1 MSVALVFLTPPVR
14 PPLAVVLTGRALEI
28 GRHPDCAVRLAE
40 PTVGSRHLTLRRR
53 GQVYVM
59 TDEGSPNGTLVLAA
73 GSEEPV
79 FLGPSAPRVIQDR
92 DRVHL
97 GHVVIELRTRPP
109 FFAEG
114 EVQLLP
120 DAAAI
125 AESAVRAAMDSLSL
139 AVSEAELARAVDALL
154 QAPEERIQR
163 PAFDAELARRAQAE
177 LLERDVVL
185 RDPRPFDWVI
195 SLCALG
201 LTSIAGAALYQ
212 LMTRN

>member
-1 MSVALVFLTPPVR
+1 MSVALVFLTPPVQ
-14 PPLAVVLTGRALEI
+14 PPLAVVLKGRALEL

-40 PTVGSRHLTLRRR
+40 PTVSSRHLTLRKR

-59 TDEGSPNGTLVLAA
+59 TDEGSQNGTLVLAA

-79 FLGPSAPRVIQDR
+79 LLGPSAPRVIQDR
-92 DRVHL
+92 DQIHL
-97 GHVVIELRTRPP
+97 GHVVIELRTQPP

-114 EVQLLP
+114 EVELLP
-120 DAAAI
+120 DPALI
-125 AESAVRAAMDSLSL
+125 PERAVRAAMESLSL
-139 AVSEAELARAVDALL
+139 SVSDEELKQAVDSLL
-154 QAPEERIQR
+154 EAPEERIVR
-163 PAFDAELARRAQAE
+163 PAFDAELAQRARAE
-177 LLERDVVL
+177 LLARDVVL